1 MLRKKWVCG
10 EEGEEVLGES
20 HMIWSRKDASVIPIV
35 LIDTTIGM
43 RTLDSILTNLS
54 LRITY
59 GYRTAI

>member
-1 MLRKKWVCG
+1 M
-10 EEGEEVLGES
+10 LGES